1 MIGAGFE
8 PFLEHPTYFCS
19 VADESGNVV
28 MSALAFASDANHILC
43 EMPARQTATRAYV
56 TISRGV
62 VDIHPDLYTSVNTT
76 TASTIPLYHDSIHV
90 YRSDEIA
97 GHNDSSALRNALT
110 YVYYPDILSI
120 HPSRCAAHSGALV
133 NISGAGF
140 GANFKV
146 NLQFVRDDVYFGVVS
161 ISSDATFISET
172 LLLAAAPIWNSKWNA
187 GTVKIVWDTDLQTGI
202 PGGWLPFEYDET
214 VSSLTDTNGKA
225 SGNL

>member
-1 MIGAGFE
+1 
-8 PFLEHPTYFCS
+8 
-19 VADESGNVV
+19 
-28 MSALAFASDANHILC
+28 
-43 EMPARQTATRAYV
+43 
-56 TISRGV
+56 
-62 VDIHPDLYTSVNTT
+62 
-76 TASTIPLYHDSIHV
+76 
-90 YRSDEIA
+90 
-97 GHNDSSALRNALT
+97 
-110 YVYYPDILSI
+110 VYYPDILSI